1 MGIIIIALEKYNEGL
16 KPLKNFV
23 DYKPFIRR
31 LVNDLQTERATLK
44 STCELLL
51 ISLSISNTELACL
64 LADPASSA
72 WREQSLVKELK
83 QRLQSSYTVFLN
95 ILEEIAG
102 TLGTLANIIG
112 FDSEGQ
118 PFPDFVKKRK
128 RYWKRFS
135 ACLALKEHEA
145 LILRVKRANGSLSD
159 LVKNSLALELP
170 RSHRK
175 NQKASFR
182 DVRDCAQRLH
192 TALRSRWPCSC
203 SVAHHAELRLE
214 RRVWDQPPS
223 FRVTFPITVTP
234 SDAVPSRWHETE
246 IKSSSSTAIDT
257 SAMTCNGNLCDAF
270 IDTEPVSS
278 STIITNS
285 TTINP
290 ISTPR
295 KSSLATLQDR
305 FKSKERKRVGFAAV
319 TTGVQVAN
327 LHFADVKA
335 AQSHAEVKQQAK
347 HIDDLCSILRHTN
360 EGSANSLLGQFAHDQ
375 CQYEMVSISQQVR
388 SENDTTTFHDML
400 LNHQQEAPSP
410 GDNDTS
416 PSTSSLSG
424 YTSRL
429 TRKAR
434 LQLAVILAS
443 TTLQLHTTPWLDS
456 DWSGKDVLFRQG
468 SFDSPYISH
477 AFMKSE
483 QPPSMHNSLQPQWG
497 PVRNLTIFRLGILL
511 LELSLGKP
519 LGTWKSNEPEER
531 YQDFVRA
538 SKLVGALM
546 NEESQSYIGATQACI
561 YGNFGSKA
569 KDLNLEDDAFRRAVY
584 EDVVLPLEQD
594 LQYFCQGIGQ
604 PC

>member
-1 MGIIIIALEKYNEGL
+1 MVTGFETAGVVLAALPLIIIALEKYNEGL

-112 FDSEGQ
+112 FDSE
-118 PFPDFVKKRK
+118 
-128 RYWKRFS
+128 
-135 ACLALKEHEA
+135 
-145 LILRVKRANGSLSD
+145 
-159 LVKNSLALELP
+159 
-170 RSHRK
+170 
-175 NQKASFR
+175 
-182 DVRDCAQRLH
+182 
-192 TALRSRWPCSC
+192 
-203 SVAHHAELRLE
+203 
-214 RRVWDQPPS
+214 
-223 FRVTFPITVTP
+223 
-234 SDAVPSRWHETE
+234 
-246 IKSSSSTAIDT
+246 
-257 SAMTCNGNLCDAF
+257 
-270 IDTEPVSS
+270 
-278 STIITNS
+278 
-285 TTINP
+285 
-290 ISTPR
+290 
-295 KSSLATLQDR
+295 
-305 FKSKERKRVGFAAV
+305 
-319 TTGVQVAN
+319 
-327 LHFADVKA
+327 A

>member
-1 MGIIIIALEKYNEGL
+1 MDMTIIALEKYNEGL

-72 WREQSLVKELK
+72 WSEQSLVKELK
-83 QRLQSSYTVFLN
+83 QRLQSSYTVCLN
-95 ILEEIAG
+95 LLEEIASA
-102 TLGTLANIIG
+102 LGTLAYTIG

-118 PFPDFVKKRK
+118 PFPDFVQKRK

-145 LILRVKRANGSLSD
+145 LIFRVKHANGSLSD

-170 RSHRK
+170 RLHRR

-192 TALRSRWPCSC
+192 TALRSKWPCSC
-203 SVAHHAELRLE
+203 SAAHRAELRLE

-223 FRVTFPITVTP
+223 FCVTFPITLTP

-246 IKSSSSTAIDT
+246 IKSTSSTAIDT
-257 SAMTCNGNLCDAF
+257 SAMTRDGNHCDAF
-270 IDTEPVSS
+270 IDTEPISS

-285 TTINP
+285 TTVNP

-335 AQSHAEVKQQAK
+335 TQSHVEVKQQAK
-347 HIDDLCSILRHTN
+347 HIDDLCSILRHTE
-360 EGSANSLLGQFAHDQ
+360 EGPANSLLGQFAHDQ
-375 CQYEMVSISQQVR
+375 SQYEMVSISQQVK
-388 SENDTTTFHDML
+388 SANDTTTFHDML
-400 LNHQQEAPSP
+400 LNHQQEASSP
-410 GDNDTS
+410 GEND
-416 PSTSSLSG
+416 SSLSG

-429 TRKAR
+429 TRKTR

-468 SFDSPYISH
+468 SFDSPFISH
-477 AFMKSE
+477 PFMKPE
-483 QPPSMHNSLQPQWG
+483 QTPSIHNPLQPQWG

-519 LGTWKSNEPEER
+519 LGTCKSNEPEER
-531 YQDFVRA
+531 YQDFVLA
-538 SKLVGALM
+538 SKLVGDLM